1 MELFQ
6 MTALNNLKVLDFSTL
21 LPGPFATMMLADMG
35 AEVLRIESPTRPD
48 MTRQLPPFVGNVSAK
63 HATLNRNKRAI
74 TLDLKNDH
82 AIDLVKAMVEDYD
95 ILVEQFRP
103 GVMDRLGLGYEQLIK
118 VNPRLIYCSIT
129 GYGQTGPY
137 RNRAGHDNNYL
148 SISGVNGYSGRE
160 GELPALMGTQV
171 ADIACGSL
179 HGVVGILAAVNH
191 RHCTGEGQ
199 HVDISMTDAA
209 FSLNIMYGTDY
220 LVARTEPAPGKELI
234 NGGSFYDYYETADGR
249 HISVGSLEPHFFE
262 QLCVTLGGE
271 ELLSQGAKQDPARQ
285 RAFKQTLQRIFKEK
299 TLKEWCSI
307 FAEKDACVEPVL
319 KFSEACRNEQMQA
332 RSMVVPVPSGDGST
346 LNQIAHPIKMSR
358 CKPRYQYAGVTLG
371 EHNREVLDEFNIT
384 SDLKEALIGSEAMG
398 HGKRDS

>member
-1 MELFQ
+1 
-6 MTALNNLKVLDFSTL
+6 
-21 LPGPFATMMLADMG
+21 MG

-74 TLDLKNDH
+74 TLDLKNSH
-82 AIDLVKAMVEDYD
+82 AVELVKAMVEDYD

-103 GVMDRLGLGYEQLIK
+103 GVMDRLGLGYDQLIK
-118 VNPRLIYCSIT
+118 INPRLIYCSIT

-148 SISGVNGYSGRE
+148 SVSGVNGYSGRE

-199 HVDISMTDAA
+199 YVDISMTDAA

-220 LVARTEPAPGKELI
+220 LAAGIEPAPGKELI

-262 QLCVTLGGE
+262 QLCMALGGKD
-271 ELLSQGAKQDPARQ
+271 LLNQGAKQDPARQ

-299 TLKEWCSI
+299 TLKEWCSV
-307 FAEKDACVEPVL
+307 FSEKDACVEPVL

-332 RSMVVPVPSGDGST
+332 RKMVVPVPCGDGET
-346 LNQIAHPIKMSR
+346 LDQIAHPIKMSR
-358 CKPRYQYAGVTLG
+358 CEPRYQYAGVSLG
-371 EHNREVLDEFNIT
+371 EHNREILNEFKIT
-384 SDLKEALIGSEAMG
+384 SEVKEALISSGAMG
-398 HGKRDS
+398 SDK